1 MAIFKS
7 YVSLP
12 EGISS
17 YIVISPSFRDHHW
30 RPPNLPAMEL
40 SSEQQ
45 LLAHILHQLAIL
57 IRLAG
62 QKRPKLV
69 QSQDFNREIM

>member
-1 MAIFKS
+1 
-7 YVSLP
+7 
-12 EGISS
+12 
-17 YIVISPSFRDHHW
+17 
-30 RPPNLPAMEL
+30 MEL

-62 QKRPKLV
+62 KKKRPKLA
-69 QSQDFNREIM
+69 QSQDFNREMM

>member
-1 MAIFKS
+1 
-7 YVSLP
+7 
-12 EGISS
+12 
-17 YIVISPSFRDHHW
+17 
-30 RPPNLPAMEL
+30 MEL